1 MSYYVYAHTKP
12 DETVFYVGKGTRGR
26 AWSTHNRN
34 KHWQHTVA
42 KYGHKV
48 VLLADGLTQEQA
60 VEEEAAIIA
69 HFKPFGRLV
78 NILDRGDIA
87 PSSHPDVAAAIGMA
101 LRGVK
106 RSEETKAKLRSIVRT
121 QEWRQKCSE
130 AAKKRAPVS
139 EETRLKLA
147 ITSTGRLHNEETRR
161 KISASASKWQT
172 GRKLSDE
179 HRANVAKNHAFK
191 GKQRPEHAALMKA
204 KCLLTGDKNRFY
216 GKGYLQA
223 GALNPMA
230 VAIIG
235 AHVVHGEKRWDT
247 LKGAADDLG
256 VSIQAISQALRKQGR
271 SKGWFFR
278 KET

>member
-60 VEEEAAIIA
+60 IEEEAAIIA
-69 HFKPFGRLV
+69 HFKPFGSLV
-78 NILDRGDIA
+78 NILDRGNIA

-101 LRGVK
+101 LRGIK
-106 RSEETKAKLRSIVRT
+106 RSEETKAKLRSVVRT

-130 AAKKRAPVS
+130 AAKKRSPIS
-139 EETRLKLA
+139 EKTRLKLA

-161 KISASASKWQT
+161 KISESASTWQI
-172 GRKLSDE
+172 GRKLSEE
-179 HRANVAKNHAFK
+179 HRANVSKNHAFK
-191 GKQRPEHAALMKA
+191 GKKRPEHAALMKA
-204 KCLLTGDKNRFY
+204 KGLLAGEKNRLY

-223 GALNPMA
+223 GALNPTA

-235 AHVVHGEKRWDT
+235 THAIHGEKRWCT
-247 LKGAADDLG
+247 LKAAGDELG
-256 VSIQAISQALRKQGR
+256 VTLQAISQAIRKQRR

-278 KET
+278 KDV

>member
-1 MSYYVYAHTKP
+1 MYYVYAHTKP

-60 VEEEAAIIA
+60 IEEEAAIIA
-69 HFKPFGRLV
+69 HFKPFGSLV
-78 NILDRGDIA
+78 NILDRGNIA

-101 LRGVK
+101 LRGIK
-106 RSEETKAKLRSIVRT
+106 RSEETKAKLRAIVRT

-130 AAKKRAPVS
+130 AAKKRGPVS

-147 ITSTGRLHNEETRR
+147 ITSSGRLHSEEAR
-161 KISASASKWQT
+161 KKLSALASKWQI

-179 HRANVAKNHAFK
+179 HRANIAKNHAFK
-191 GKQRPEHAALMKA
+191 GEKRPEHSALMKA
-204 KCLLTGDKNRFY
+204 KGLLTGEKNRFY
-216 GKGYLQA
+216 GKGHLQA
-223 GALNPMA
+223 GALNAMA
-230 VAIIG
+230 VSIIG
-235 AHVVHGEKRWDT
+235 THDAHGEKRWDT
-247 LKGAADDLG
+247 LKAAADELG
-256 VSIQAISQALRKQGR
+256 VTLQAVSQALRKQRR
-271 SKGWFFR
+271 SKGWLFR
-278 KET
+278 RDA